1 MKGAAVWIA
10 PESPE
15 EVPEPDADEPPEP
28 EEPVV
33 AVAASRE
40 AVEAAEP
47 PAEMADWVAS
57 ASSYKLVSDVLRLRL
72 VANQLTELPEADAEA
87 SLKKLEYAE
96 PLAELPAAEPAA
108 TPLLVPLVGMGTT
121 PVPAAEPPGK

>member
-15 EVPEPDADEPPEP
+15 EVPEPDADEPLEP
-28 EEPVV
+28 ERPVV

-57 ASSYKLVSDVLRLRL
+57 ASR
-72 VANQLTELPEADAEA
+72 ELPEADAEA

-108 TPLLVPLVGMGTT
+108 TPLLVPLVGIGMR
-121 PVPAAEPPGK
+121 PEPAAVPPGK